1 MKTLAIIF
9 FTLTS
14 FSGFAQQG
22 KLSGEITSEGSIVA
36 FANVY
41 IKASALGTTADKEGK
56 FLLKNIPAGNHSI
69 EISAIGF
76 KKFSRDILINEG
88 QSKTLNV
95 QLEKSSEELNE
106 VLIVDTQTGLTRRT
120 PYNVSSIDMRGIE
133 TKGNP

>member
-41 IKASALGTTADKEGK
+41 IKASDLGTTADKEGK
-56 FLLKNIPAGNHSI
+56 FLLKNIPAGLRNCWKMRLLPDTFTGK
-69 EISAIGF
+69 GF
-76 KKFSRDILINEG
+76 MII
-88 QSKTLNV
+88 T
-95 QLEKSSEELNE
+95 
-106 VLIVDTQTGLTRRT
+106 
-120 PYNVSSIDMRGIE
+120 
-133 TKGNP
+133 